1 MRDCEGSITETDICG
16 QTGKQD
22 AQQAIDMSSDD
33 DEEFEE
39 VPAYMYPAVTEGD
52 SEDSMPE
59 LGTVELTVGESSEP
73 VRKRRAVVTRRAR
86 MLRRSHHM
94 VELICQQTAV
104 QFMSHICNTQE
115 VKARCLSLIPGSVVE
130 RIGEHQVPGKREIRR
145 DWASADLHCFLSAF
159 QALKIR
165 QRQQCQGGQP
175 IADEFG
181 RFVERRTATQAW
193 HQPMLLVSMLRL
205 LTFDARLCVGLNPPA
220 LKLTVQESVE
230 IERCCQSDIMLNQH
244 TQQVYVQP
252 PKSSR
257 ATSSGSP
264 ARKPG
269 KAGQLW
275 STDAVPQY
283 WCEVFNQ
290 VSEQWTP
297 INAYSGTIER
307 ATQLTRTGR
316 GSACAFAYILA
327 VDGDGHVCDVTQRY
341 SRDFVNVTQ
350 RQRLEGVSE
359 REDPHAAAWWAQ
371 WLERWAAPAESA
383 RAQQE
388 AAEMARRTQRSTMP
402 RRLADFAHNPYY
414 VLQRNLAQNEVIY
427 PAEPIVGTV
436 RGEHVFLRANVQRLR
451 SQMAWLRMGRSVEE
465 DAQPIKT
472 VRQRAATARA
482 RQAMDAEVAAGRE
495 PLVALFGE
503 WQTRPIRPPPVADGR
518 VPRNDF
524 GRVDLF
530 TPAMLPAGAAHI
542 RDPDASHVCTDLGID
557 CVPAVVGFDFRRGVS
572 TPVFDGFVVPLDAAD
587 IITDALRSRRHE
599 AAAQERADR
608 EQRAVHRWRRLLVAL
623 RVRAE
628 VDATFATRSAA
639 P

>member
-1 MRDCEGSITETDICG
+1 MDSCEQAE
-16 QTGKQD
+16 KQG
-22 AQQAIDMSSDD
+22 AQQTAGMSSDD

-39 VPAYMYPAVTEGD
+39 VPPCQADAAA
-52 SEDSMPE
+52 EDSDDSVPE
-59 LGTVELTVGESSEP
+59 LGTVELTVGEGSEP
-73 VRKRRAVVTRRAR
+73 AKKRRAVVTRRAR

-94 VELICQQTAV
+94 VELICQQVAV
-104 QFMSHICNTQE
+104 QVMSHKCNTPE
-115 VKARCLSLIPGSVVE
+115 VQARSLSLIPAMVVE

-159 QALKIR
+159 QALKIQ
-165 QRQQCQGGQP
+165 QRHQHQHQLQHQEP
-175 IADEFG
+175 AADEFS
-181 RFVERRTATQAW
+181 RFVERRTATRAW
-193 HQPMLLVSMLRL
+193 HQPMLLVSMLRVL
-205 LTFDARLCVGLNPPA
+205 AFDARLCVGLSPPA
-220 LKLTVQESVE
+220 LKLTVQESE
-230 IERCCQSDIMLNQH
+230 AIERSCQSGAGLGPCA
-244 TQQVYVQP
+244 QP
-252 PKSSR
+252 LPSK
-257 ATSSGSP
+257 A
-264 ARKPG
+264 AAKAKKPG
-269 KAGQLW
+269 PQWGR
-275 STDAVPQY
+275 DAVPQY

-290 VSEQWTP
+290 VSEQWMP

-307 ATQLTRTGR
+307 ATQLARAGR

-327 VDGDGHVCDVTQRY
+327 VDGAGHVRDVTRRY
-341 SRDFVNVTQ
+341 SRDFVNTTQ

-359 REDPHAAAWWAQ
+359 REDPRAAAWWAQ
-371 WLERWAAPAESA
+371 WLERWAAPAASP

-388 AAEMARRTQRSTMP
+388 EAELARRTQRSTMP

-451 SQMAWLRMGRSVEE
+451 SRMAWMRMGRSIAA
-465 DAQPIKT
+465 DAQPIRT

-482 RQAMDAEVAAGRE
+482 RQAMDAEAAAGRE

-503 WQTRPIRPPPVADGR
+503 WQTQQIRPPPVVDGR

-530 TPAMLPAGAAHI
+530 TPAMLPPGAAHVH
-542 RDPDASHVCTDLGID
+542 DPGAARVCADLGID
-557 CVPAVVGFDFRRGVS
+557 CAPAVTGFDFRRGVS
-572 TPVFDGFVVPLDAAD
+572 TPVFDGVVVPLESAD
-587 IITDALRSRRHE
+587 VIADALQARRHE

-608 EQRAVHRWRRLLVAL
+608 EQRAVRRWRRLLVAL

-628 VDATFATRSAA
+628 VDATFATRSARTEQA
-639 P
+639 SAKGGLL

>member
-1 MRDCEGSITETDICG
+1 MRDCNTEMDSSEQSG
-16 QTGKQD
+16 RQD
-22 AQQAIDMSSDD
+22 VQLTIDTSSDD

-39 VPAYMYPAVTEGD
+39 VSAWPAEAPTED
-52 SEDSMPE
+52 SDDSMPE
-59 LGTVELTVGESSEP
+59 LGTVELTVGEDSQP
-73 VRKRRAVVTRRAR
+73 AKKRRAVVTRRAR
-86 MLRRSHHM
+86 MLRRSHHK
-94 VELICQQTAV
+94 VELICQQVAV
-104 QFMSHICNTQE
+104 QLMSHKCNTQE
-115 VKARCLSLIPGSVVE
+115 VQAQCLSLIPAVVVE
-130 RIGEHQVPGKREIRR
+130 RIGEHRVPGKREIRR

-159 QALKIR
+159 QALRIR
-165 QRQQCQGGQP
+165 QRQP
-175 IADEFG
+175 RREPAADEFS
-181 RFVERRTATQAW
+181 RFVEQRTATRAW

-205 LTFDARLCVGLNPPA
+205 LAFDARLCVGLNPPA
-220 LKLTVQESVE
+220 LKLTVQESVA
-230 IERCCQSDIMLNQH
+230 IERSCQSDIVLNQH
-244 TQQVYVQP
+244 TQQAYAQP
-252 PKSSR
+252 PTPAK
-257 ATSSGSP
+257 ATAKTKTAKLQWG
-264 ARKPG
+264 G
-269 KAGQLW
+269 
-275 STDAVPQY
+275 DAVPQY

-307 ATQLTRTGR
+307 ATQLTRAGR

-327 VDGDGHVCDVTQRY
+327 VDGGGHVRDVTQRY
-341 SRDFVNVTQ
+341 SRDFVNTTQ

-359 REDPHAAAWWAQ
+359 REDPRAAAWWAQ
-371 WLERWAAPAESA
+371 WLERWAAPAVSP

-388 AAEMARRTQRSTMP
+388 EAEMARRTQRSTMP

-436 RGEHVFLRANVQRLR
+436 RGQHVFLRANVQRLR
-451 SQMAWLRMGRSVEE
+451 SRMAWMRMGRSVPD

-495 PLVALFGE
+495 PLVPLFGE
-503 WQTRPIRPPPVADGR
+503 WQTQQIQPRPVVDGR

-530 TPAMLPAGAAHI
+530 TPAMLPPGGAHI
-542 RDPDASHVCTDLGID
+542 HDPDALHVCSDLGID
-557 CVPAVVGFDFRRGVS
+557 CVPAVTGFDFRRGVS
-572 TPVFDGFVVPLDAAD
+572 TPVFDGFVVPLDSVD
-587 IITDALRSRRHE
+587 VITDALRARRHE

-608 EQRAVHRWRRLLVAL
+608 EQRAVRRWRHLLVAL

-628 VDATFATRSAA
+628 VDATFATRSART
-639 P
+639 